1 MRGPTTDT
9 RKATIPMGSFIFS
22 EGASKTYP
30 WMKQVASMFS
40 ADSGDMANSQNTI
53 LTNGETYFPPDAV
66 DAIGVDT
73 LRYMNNKPKEGGH
86 SAIDQLMV
94 MNTLKNLQPMY
105 GGGEITPANYAN
117 GGMVGYENGDVV
129 RKTLYGAGR
138 DFDRGELD
146 IDDDSYNF
154 RRVLSIPAEQVGG
167 EGLRYYAGEGRSDRM
182 QSARDIASFDAM
194 QKMAV
199 APQDSIPFD
208 MIEQYLKPQ
217 KRGLRELLGF
227 QEGGPVESQTLKDIV
242 EPYLPTKEDMLPYL
256 EFLTGASA
264 ETESYKPDAV
274 DLALS
279 LPLIGGVGKGAA
291 KGIKKLLRTYG
302 KEGRK
307 LDKIYGKGTAK
318 KFFSQPE
325 TKYFQEAGGTR
336 RTLTDKE
343 MEAVRKY
350 SGTTEDMWGL
360 EGKYPVGM
368 GEKRIG
374 AIFGER
380 AGERFRVS
388 PTGKTLPAGDFIGET
403 FQQGGPVGYQ
413 AGGPVQGAQPQAQP
427 QPQPQNNLQINERQ
441 ANPQMYQGSTLGSV
455 REQVMMLQD
464 SIMQADSVKI
474 QATEDKAR

>member
-1 MRGPTTDT
+1 MRGSTTDT
-9 RKATIPMGSFIFS
+9 TFKRLAPGFVVTEAGTKTFPWIKDF
-22 EGASKTYP
+22 ASQYSSTEEE
-30 WMKQVASMFS
+30 MKRGVNA
-40 ADSGDMANSQNTI
+40 I
-53 LTNGETYFPPDAV
+53 VTNGETYVPMSGIRALGNGSV
-66 DAIGVDT
+66 ETGVDT
-73 LRYMNNKPKEGGH
+73 LREMNNKPREGGDT
-86 SAIDQLMV
+86 AINQLIV
-94 MNTLKNLQPMY
+94 MNTLKNLKPMY
-105 GGGEITPANYAN
+105 GGGEITPVNYQ
-117 GGMVGYENGDVV
+117 EGDV
-129 RKTLYGAGR
+129 
-138 DFDRGELD
+138 
-146 IDDDSYNF
+146 
-154 RRVLSIPAEQVGG
+154 
-167 EGLRYYAGEGRSDRM
+167 
-182 QSARDIASFDAM
+182 
-194 QKMAV
+194 
-199 APQDSIPFD
+199 
-208 MIEQYLKPQ
+208 
-217 KRGLRELLGF
+217 
-227 QEGGPVESQTLKDIV
+227 VESQTLKDIV